1 MNSTPAPAPDTSLRS
16 SFRTARRVALILLF
30 VVFAGIA
37 WRLWDQNMLTSYGV
51 VEAAKAHPV
60 LAPLVFVG
68 AYALSMLFMLPTLP
82 LNIGAGFLWGTAFG
96 AIYSLF
102 GSTLGATLAFLF
114 ARSAFGQP
122 FARGFNSKLMQR
134 LSTSLERSPLKVVA
148 FVRLNPAMPTSV
160 MNFLFGLTSLGLWT
174 YSWGSFVFS
183 APLCLVF
190 AYLGQLTGG
199 FMLDGD
205 TSRLVRIVAVSL
217 GFCLFV
223 LAGRYM
229 LKRGAAQ
236 DQHASENG
244 TPAP

>member
-1 MNSTPAPAPDTSLRS
+1 MNPTPASAPDN
-16 SFRTARRVALILLF
+16 SFRPNFGTARRVALIGLF
-30 VVFAGIA
+30 VVFAVIA
-37 WRLWDQNMLTSYGV
+37 WRLWDQNMLTSSGV

-68 AYALSMLFMLPTLP
+68 AYALTMLFMLPTLP
-82 LNIGAGFLWGTAFG
+82 FNIGAGFLWGSAFG
-96 AIYSLF
+96 AVYSLF

-134 LSTSLERSPLKVVA
+134 LSANLEHSPWKVVA

-160 MNFLFGLTSLGLWT
+160 MNFLLGLTSLRLWT
-174 YSWGSFVFS
+174 YAWGTFVFS

-205 TSRLVRIVAVSL
+205 TGRLVRIVAVSL

-229 LKRGAAQ
+229 LKRGSQ
-236 DQHASENG
+236 DQQASETG
-244 TPAP
+244 PTTP

>member
-1 MNSTPAPAPDTSLRS
+1 MNPTPASAPDKFSRP
-16 SFRTARRVALILLF
+16 SFGTARRVALILLF

-37 WRLWDQNMLTSYGV
+37 WRLWDQNMLTSSGV

-82 LNIGAGFLWGTAFG
+82 LNIGAGFLWGAAFG
-96 AIYSLF
+96 AVYSLF

-134 LSTSLERSPLKVVA
+134 LSASLERSPWKVVA

-160 MNFLFGLTSLGLWT
+160 MNFLFGLTSLRLWT

-223 LAGRYM
+223 VAGRYM

-236 DQHASENG
+236 DPQASENG
-244 TPAP
+244 APAP